1 MHIRVIDIDV
11 LELPNMGTQNNEHLS
26 IIYIFLYTHT
36 HTHTHVYKYIF
47 NSKTSTL
54 LVINIIQYTQGTRGT
69 YGISTKMYQKATIWK
84 NTTINTV
91 GSIRIKSH

>member
-1 MHIRVIDIDV
+1 M
-11 LELPNMGTQNNEHLS
+11 
-26 IIYIFLYTHT
+26 YINTFLI
-36 HTHTHVYKYIF
+36 K
-47 NSKTSTL
+47 KTSTF

-69 YGISTKMYQKATIWK
+69 YGISTKMYQKVPLWK